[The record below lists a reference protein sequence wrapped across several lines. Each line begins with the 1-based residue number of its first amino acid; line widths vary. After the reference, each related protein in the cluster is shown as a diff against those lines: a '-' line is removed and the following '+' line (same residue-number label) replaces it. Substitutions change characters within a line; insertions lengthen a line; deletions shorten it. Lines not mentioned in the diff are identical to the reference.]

1 MAARE
6 AWAKGAWAMAG
17 VASVAILGAA
27 LPTGC
32 YHAEPLDNGR
42 LLADL
47 RKTDPLPPSSSET
60 SPGVPAGPLT
70 EERSVA
76 LALTWNRALRA
87 LRLQR
92 GIPEGQI
99 VTAETLANPVLRVD
113 LTHLQ
118 AGADGLGWDA
128 RLSWAPPQ
136 PGVRGGRIGA
146 AKATLTEYDWQMKEQ
161 AWALRCNV
169 RGAYAGLLAL
179 DEEIR
184 IAEASVVNRRK
195 LVELVE
201 RQVQQGGGTRF
212 NFDLISLS
220 LTNAERAQSARKLA
234 RLNAA
239 MALTQLLGV
248 GAPDGGAISV
258 TGTLDDEARDLLLPG
273 QAALEDRALAHR
285 PALEAARAQYEGSE
299 QTLRA
304 ETAARW
310 PWLVLSAIPRVRQNE
325 ALAAHTDFAVGVDV
339 TLPIF
344 DTNVG
349 RVQSATAARSL
360 ARAQMTS
367 IVAGVRSDIAQALA
381 AIRTNRE
388 LLDRVHAEIE
398 PLLKE
403 HDRLL
408 ALAMKAG
415 ELDLTSLIASEDLV
429 LAARTELI
437 AARLQL
443 RNAYLA
449 LDRAVG
455 PTEAW
460 QPAR

>member
-1 MAARE
+1 MV
-6 AWAKGAWAMAG
+6 GALLAG
-17 VASVAILGAA
+17 VVS
-27 LPTGC
+27 TSC
-32 YHAEPLDNGR
+32 YHPEPFDPGT

-47 RKTDPLPPSSSET
+47 RKADALPPSGEAP
-60 SPGVPAGPLT
+60 PGAPAGPLT
-70 EERSVA
+70 EERSIA
-76 LALTWNRALRA
+76 LALTWNHALRA
-87 LRLQR
+87 ERLSR

-99 VTAETLANPVLRVD
+99 VTAETLANPVLRFD

-118 AGADGLGWDA
+118 NGDELGWDA

-136 PGVRGGRIGA
+136 PGVWGGRIGA
-146 AKATLTEYDWQMKEQ
+146 AKATLNGYDSQLREQ
-161 AWALRCNV
+161 EWALICNV
-169 RGAYAGLLAL
+169 RAAYAALLAI

-184 IAEASVVNRRK
+184 IAEESVVNRRK
-195 LVELVE
+195 LVDLVK
-201 RQVQQGGGTRF
+201 RQVEQGGSTRF
-212 NFDLISLS
+212 NFDLITLS

-258 TGTLDDEARDLLLPG
+258 TGTLDDEARDALLPG
-273 QAALEDRALAHR
+273 QAALEERALAHR
-285 PALEAARAQYEGSE
+285 PALAAAHAQYQASE

-310 PWLVLSAIPRVRQNE
+310 PWIVLSAIPRIRQNE
-325 ALAAHTDFAVGVDV
+325 TFGSYTDYAVGVDV

-344 DTNVG
+344 DTNAG
-349 RVQSATAARSL
+349 RVQSATAARTV

-367 IVAGVRSDIAQALA
+367 AVAGVRGDIAQALA
-381 AIRTNRE
+381 AIRSNRE
-388 LLDRVHAEIE
+388 LLDRVHVEIE

-408 ALAMKAG
+408 ALVMKAG
-415 ELDLTSLIASEDLV
+415 ELDLTTLIASEDLV
-429 LAARTELI
+429 LAARTQLI
-437 AARLQL
+437 EARLQL
-443 RNAYLA
+443 RNAYVG

-455 PTEAW
+455 PGDGGER
-460 QPAR
+460 PR

>member
-1 MAARE
+1 
-6 AWAKGAWAMAG
+6 MAG
-17 VASVAILGAA
+17 VATLAGV

-32 YHAEPLDNGR
+32 YHAEPVDTGR

-47 RKTDPLPPSSSET
+47 RKTDALPPPSNET
-60 SPGVPAGPLT
+60 PPGVPSGALT
-70 EERSVA
+70 EARSVA

-87 LRLQR
+87 QRLSR
-92 GIPEGQI
+92 GISEGQI
-99 VTAETLANPVLRVD
+99 VTAETLANPVVRFD

-118 AGADGLGWDA
+118 DGADGLGWDA

-146 AKATLTEYDWQMKEQ
+146 AKATLTEYDWQLREQ
-161 AWALRCNV
+161 EWALLCDV
-169 RGAYAGLLAL
+169 RAAYAALLAI
-179 DEEIR
+179 DEEVR
-184 IAEASVVNRRK
+184 IAEDSVVNRRK
-195 LVELVE
+195 LVELVK
-201 RQVQQGGGTRF
+201 RQVEQGGGTRF

-239 MALTQLLGV
+239 MALTQLLGL
-248 GAPDGGAISV
+248 GAPDGGTISA
-258 TGTLDDEARDLLLPG
+258 TGTLDDEARDAVLPG
-273 QAALEDRALAHR
+273 QTALEDRALAHR
-285 PALEAARAQYEGSE
+285 PALEVARARYEASE

-310 PWLVLSAIPRVRQNE
+310 PWLVLSAIPRIRQNE
-325 ALAAHTDFAVGVDV
+325 ALGARTDVAVGVDV

-344 DTNVG
+344 DTNAG
-349 RVQSATAARSL
+349 RVQSATAARAI

-367 IVAGVRSDIAQALA
+367 AVAGVRNDIAQALA
-381 AIRTNRE
+381 AIRSNRE
-388 LLDRVHAEIE
+388 LLERVHIEIE

-408 ALAMKAG
+408 ALVLKAG
-415 ELDLTSLIASEDLV
+415 ELDLTTLIASEDLV

-437 AARLQL
+437 EARLQL
-443 RNAYLA
+443 RNAYIA

-455 PTEAW
+455 PTHEASS
-460 QPAR
+460 AVTN

>member
-1 MAARE
+1 
-6 AWAKGAWAMAG
+6 MAG
-17 VASVAILGAA
+17 LAAVASLAGAVSI
-27 LPTGC
+27 GC
-32 YHAEPLDNGR
+32 YHAEPLDTGR
-42 LLADL
+42 VLADL
-47 RKTDPLPPSSSET
+47 RKTDSLPPPSGET
-60 SPGVPAGPLT
+60 PPGVPAGPLS

-76 LALTWNRALRA
+76 LALSWNRALRA
-87 LRLQR
+87 QRLSR
-92 GIPEGQI
+92 GIAEGQI
-99 VTAETLANPVLRVD
+99 VTAETLANPVLRFD

-118 AGADGLGWDA
+118 AGVNELGWDA

-146 AKATLTEYDWQMKEQ
+146 AKATLTGYDWQLREQ
-161 AWALRCNV
+161 EWALLCDV
-169 RGAYAGLLAL
+169 RAAYAGLLAI

-184 IAEASVVNRRK
+184 IAEESVVNRRK
-195 LVELVE
+195 LVELVK
-201 RQVQQGGGTRF
+201 RQVDQGGSTRF

-234 RLNAA
+234 RLNAT
-239 MALTQLLGV
+239 MALTQLLGL
-248 GAPDGGAISV
+248 GAPDGGTITV
-258 TGTLDDEARDLLLPG
+258 VGTLDDEARDALPPG

-285 PALEAARAQYEGSE
+285 PALEAARAQYEASE

-310 PWLVLSAIPRVRQNE
+310 PWIVLSAIPRVRQNE
-325 ALAAHTDFAVGVDV
+325 ALNAITDYAVGVDV

-349 RVQSATAARSL
+349 RVQSATAARAV
-360 ARAQMTS
+360 ARAQMTGA
-367 IVAGVRSDIAQALA
+367 IAGVRNDIAQALA
-381 AIRTNRE
+381 AIRSNRE
-388 LLDRVHAEIE
+388 LLERVHVEIE

-408 ALAMKAG
+408 ALVLKAG
-415 ELDLTSLIASEDLV
+415 ELDLTTLIASEDLV

-455 PTEAW
+455 PTEA
-460 QPAR
+460 QQASR

>member
-1 MAARE
+1 MAAARS
-6 AWAKGAWAMAG
+6 WARARATSFATLA
-17 VASVAILGAA
+17 VALSM
-27 LPTGC
+27 GC
-32 YHAEPLDNGR
+32 YHAEPLDSGR

-47 RKTDPLPPSSSET
+47 RKADSLGPH
-60 SPGVPAGPLT
+60 PGRATPGLPAGTLT

-76 LALTWNRALRA
+76 LALTWNHALRA
-87 LRLQR
+87 QRLSR

-99 VTAETLANPVLRVD
+99 VTAETLANPVLRFD

-118 AGADGLGWDA
+118 NGDELGWDA

-146 AKATLTEYDWQMKEQ
+146 AKATLTEYDWQIREQ
-161 AWALRCNV
+161 EWALSCNV
-169 RGAYAGLLAL
+169 RAAYAALLAL

-184 IAEASVVNRRK
+184 IAEDSVVNRRK
-195 LVELVE
+195 LVELVK
-201 RQVQQGGGTRF
+201 RQVEQGGSTRF
-212 NFDLISLS
+212 NFDLITLS

-239 MALTQLLGV
+239 MALAQLLGV
-248 GAPDGGAISV
+248 GAPDGGTISV
-258 TGTLDDEARDLLLPG
+258 TGTLDDEARDALPPG
-273 QAALEDRALAHR
+273 QAALEDRALAQR
-285 PALEAARAQYEGSE
+285 PSLEVARAQYQASE

-325 ALAAHTDFAVGVDV
+325 TLGSYTDYAVGVDL

-349 RVQSATAARSL
+349 RVQSATAARSA

-367 IVAGVRSDIAQALA
+367 AVAGVRSDIAGALA
-381 AIRTNRE
+381 AIRSNRE
-388 LLDRVHAEIE
+388 LLERVHVEIE

-429 LAARTELI
+429 LAARTQLI
-437 AARLQL
+437 EARLQL
-443 RNAYLA
+443 RNATIA

-455 PTEAW
+455 PTDRGD
-460 QPAR
+460 PPR

>member
-1 MAARE
+1 MAAAR
-6 AWAKGAWAMAG
+6 AWAAMAG
-17 VASVAILGAA
+17 VATLAGV

-32 YHAEPLDNGR
+32 YHAEPVDTGR

-47 RKTDPLPPSSSET
+47 RKTDALPPPSSET
-60 SPGVPAGPLT
+60 PPGVPSGALT
-70 EERSVA
+70 EARSVA

-87 LRLQR
+87 QRLSR
-92 GIPEGQI
+92 GIAEGQI
-99 VTAETLANPVLRVD
+99 VTAETLANPVLRFN

-118 AGADGLGWDA
+118 AGDELGWEA

-146 AKATLTEYDWQMKEQ
+146 AKATLTGYDWQLREQ
-161 AWALRCNV
+161 EWTLLCDV
-169 RGAYAGLLAL
+169 RAAYAALLAI
-179 DEEIR
+179 DEEMR
-184 IAEASVVNRRK
+184 IAEDSVVNRRK
-195 LVELVE
+195 LVELVK
-201 RQVQQGGGTRF
+201 RQVEQGGGTRF

-234 RLNAA
+234 RLTAA
-239 MALTQLLGV
+239 MAFTQLLGL
-248 GAPDGGAISV
+248 GAPDGGTISV
-258 TGTLDDEARDLLLPG
+258 TGTLDDDARDPGLPG

-285 PALEAARAQYEGSE
+285 PALEVARAQYEASE
-299 QTLRA
+299 QSLRA

-310 PWLVLSAIPRVRQNE
+310 PWFVLSSIPRVQQNE
-325 ALAAHTDFAVGVDV
+325 AFGAHIDYTAGVDV

-344 DTNVG
+344 DTNAG
-349 RVQSATAARSL
+349 RVQSATAARAV

-367 IVAGVRSDIAQALA
+367 AVAGVRNDIAQALA
-381 AIRTNRE
+381 AIRSNRE
-388 LLDRVHAEIE
+388 LLERVHIEIE

-415 ELDLTSLIASEDLV
+415 ELDLTTLIASEDLV
-429 LAARTELI
+429 LAARTDLI
-437 AARLQL
+437 EARLQL
-443 RNAYLA
+443 RNAYIA

-455 PTEAW
+455 PTEAGRTP
-460 QPAR
+460 Q

>member
-1 MAARE
+1 MRVRG
-6 AWAKGAWAMAG
+6 AWAAMAG
-17 VASVAILGAA
+17 VANVAMLGVAIM
-27 LPTGC
+27 TGC
-32 YHAEPLDNGR
+32 YHAEPLDIGR
-42 LLADL
+42 LLGDL
-47 RKTDPLPPSSSET
+47 RAADQLPPSSSET
-60 SPGVPAGPLT
+60 PPRAPAGVLT

-76 LALTWNRALRA
+76 LALGWNQALRA
-87 LRLQR
+87 LRLSR

-99 VTAETLANPVLRVD
+99 VTAETLANPVFRFD

-118 AGADGLGWDA
+118 DGADGLGWDA

-146 AKATLTEYDWQMKEQ
+146 AKATLTEYDWQIREQ
-161 AWALRCNV
+161 EWTLVCNV
-169 RGAYAGLLAL
+169 RAAYAGLLAI

-184 IAEASVVNRRK
+184 IADESVVNRRK
-195 LVELVE
+195 LVELIK
-201 RQVQQGGGTRF
+201 RQVEQGGSTRF

-234 RLNAA
+234 RSNAA
-239 MALTQLLGV
+239 IALTQLLGV
-248 GAPDGGAISV
+248 GAPDGGTISV
-258 TGTLDDEARDLLLPG
+258 TGTLDDEARDAVLPC

-285 PALEAARAQYEGSE
+285 PALEAARAQYEVSE
-299 QTLRA
+299 QSLRA

-310 PWLVLSAIPRVRQNE
+310 PWLVLSAIPRIRQNE
-325 ALAAHTDFAVGVDV
+325 ALVARTDVAVGVDV

-349 RVQSATAARSL
+349 RVQSATAARAV

-367 IVAGVRSDIAQALA
+367 TVAGVRNDIAQALA
-381 AIRTNRE
+381 AIWSNRE
-388 LLDRVHAEIE
+388 LLERVHVEIE

-408 ALAMKAG
+408 ALVMKAG

-437 AARLQL
+437 QAKLQL
-443 RNAYLA
+443 RDAYVA
-449 LDRAVG
+449 LERAVG
-455 PTEAW
+455 PAEAW
-460 QPAR
+460 QPHK